1 MTDLNHLAA
10 ENGQDSHEA
19 LAEGRL
25 VKLHSAVQSSSNA
38 KDQVLLAV
46 TSVNTEMSNVS
57 RWRGCPSQWCRE
69 CCASESVFSSSS
81 KFKCILKDP
90 SELPTGRTCTGLS
103 KRNSQPHQSKV
114 DCEFTSLESMWSP
127 DQLLGKCSKASKCCC
142 PRSQL
147 ASLKNVR
154 PVKSSVHPNQF
165 CVSQETAEA
174 WGDLKE
180 FKYSNGMTETF
191 MSVGNAYDVSN
202 INLCG
207 FFWRPGPAADQGER
221 GARYSRIV
229 FLSGG
234 RYLTDLSGLV
244 KVGSDYECPDD
255 QIESRKEPRLI
266 CSC

>member
-1 MTDLNHLAA
+1 
-10 ENGQDSHEA
+10 
-19 LAEGRL
+19 
-25 VKLHSAVQSSSNA
+25 
-38 KDQVLLAV
+38 
-46 TSVNTEMSNVS
+46 MSNVS
-57 RWRGCPSQWCRE
+57 RWSSCPSQWCRE
-69 CCASESVFSSSS
+69 CCASESIFSSSS
-81 KFKCILKDP
+81 KFKCILKDS

-114 DCEFTSLESMWSP
+114 DCEFTSLDGKDP
-127 DQLLGKCSKASKCCC
+127 HQLLGKCSKKAKCCC

-147 ASLKNVR
+147 ASLQNVR
-154 PVKSSVHPNQF
+154 PVKSSAHPNQF

-180 FKYSNGMTETF
+180 FKHSNGMTERF
-191 MSVGNAYDVSN
+191 MSVGNPYDVSN

-207 FFWRPGPAADQGER
+207 FFFGGPGKAADQGER

-234 RYLTDLSGLV
+234 RYLTDLEGLV
-244 KVGSDYECPDD
+244 QVGSDYECPDD
-255 QIESRKEPRLI
+255 QIASRKGPLLI